1 MVGRRSGSR
10 QTTERVW
17 LTTGEAG
24 ALLGVSGKTVLRLVK
39 DRKLGARVTE
49 GGQFR
54 LERAAVE
61 RFAAAQVYDPDNS
74 KEDRALAPS

>member
-1 MVGRRSGSR
+1 M
-10 QTTERVW
+10 ERVW
-17 LTTGEAG
+17 LSTGEAG

-39 DRKLGARVTE
+39 DRKLGPARVTE

-61 RFAAAQVYDPDNS
+61 RFAAAQAYDPGTS
-74 KEDRALAPS
+74 KEDRTLASS